1 VTGADVNPP
10 ADLVELGRI
19 AGAYGVRGW
28 LKVRPHG
35 RADESALRS
44 ASEAWIRS
52 IQPPAPGAPPG
63 GEAWKRIELIEAR
76 PHADV
81 LLLRIDGCDSREQAE
96 QLKGFAIA
104 APRSSFPESGPD
116 EYYWV
121 DLVGCEVIGQQG
133 AILGR
138 VVAIEDFGAPH
149 PVLRVGGA
157 DGASHLIPFTAP
169 IIGDVDLT
177 AKRIDAD
184 WAADY

>member
-1 VTGADVNPP
+1 MGRT
-10 ADLVELGRI
+10 GRI
-19 AGAYGVRGW
+19 
-28 LKVRPHG
+28 KP
-35 RADESALRS
+35 ESNGIAPMSTRLVS
-44 ASEAWIRS
+44 AVA
-52 IQPPAPGAPPG
+52 
-63 GEAWKRIELIEAR
+63 K
-76 PHADV
+76 
-81 LLLRIDGCDSREQAE
+81 
-96 QLKGFAIA
+96 FAIA